1 MSIDEAMVASRGL
14 ARFAGRTRALSWDP
28 FILPQACAPS
38 RRRLAT
44 RMAAREHGLRPSLVD
59 ELREG
64 PGGTG
69 TQTWAHSGTMG
80 A

>member
-1 MSIDEAMVASRGL
+1 MSMGEAVDRSRGL
-14 ARFAGRTRALSWDP
+14 ARFAGRTRSLSWDP

-44 RMAAREHGLRPSLVD
+44 RTVHRLRPWCPGLVD
-59 ELREG
+59 ELREA
-64 PGGTG
+64 PGGAG

>member
-1 MSIDEAMVASRGL
+1 MGEAVDESRGL
-14 ARFAGRTRALSWDP
+14 ARFAGRTRSLSWDP
-28 FILPQACAPS
+28 FILPQGCAPS

-44 RMAAREHGLRPSLVD
+44 RTPVRECMGCPGLVD

-64 PGGTG
+64 TGGAG

>member
-1 MSIDEAMVASRGL
+1 MSMGEAVDGSRGL
-14 ARFAGRTRALSWDP
+14 ARFAGRTRSLSWDP
-28 FILPQACAPS
+28 FILPQRSTPG

-44 RMAAREHGLRPSLVD
+44 RTTHCFLPGCPGLVD

-64 PGGTG
+64 PGGAG
-69 TQTWAHSGTMG
+69 TQTWAHSGTIG

>member
-1 MSIDEAMVASRGL
+1 MSMGEAVDGSRGL
-14 ARFAGRTRALSWDP
+14 ARFAGRTRALSWDT
-28 FILPQACAPS
+28 FILPQAFPTGS
-38 RRRLAT
+38 RVSPRARAHCF
-44 RMAAREHGLRPSLVD
+44 RMGYPGLVD

-64 PGGTG
+64 PGGAG

>member
-1 MSIDEAMVASRGL
+1 MGEAVDESRGL
-14 ARFAGRTRALSWDP
+14 ARFAGRTRSLSWDP
-28 FILPQACAPS
+28 FILPQGFAPG

-44 RMAAREHGLRPSLVD
+44 RTAALVRLTGPGLVD

-64 PGGTG
+64 PGGAG

-80 A
+80 V

>member
-1 MSIDEAMVASRGL
+1 MGEAVDGSRGL
-14 ARFAGRTRALSWDP
+14 ARFAGRTRSLSWDP

-44 RMAAREHGLRPSLVD
+44 RMAALVRLTGPGLVD

-64 PGGTG
+64 PGGAG
-69 TQTWAHSGTMG
+69 THTEAGSGTMG
-80 A
+80 V

>member
-1 MSIDEAMVASRGL
+1 MSKNEAGDGSPRL
-14 ARFAGRTRALSWDP
+14 ARFAGRARALSWDP
-28 FILPQACAPS
+28 FILPQGFAPG

-44 RMAAREHGLRPSLVD
+44 RMATREHGLRPGLVD

-64 PGGTG
+64 PGGAG

-80 A
+80 L

>member
-1 MSIDEAMVASRGL
+1 MSMGEAVNESRGL
-14 ARFAGRTRALSWDP
+14 ARFAGRTRSLSWDP

-44 RMAAREHGLRPSLVD
+44 RTVHRLRPWCPGLVD
-59 ELREG
+59 ELRKA
-64 PGGTG
+64 PGGAG
-69 TQTWAHSGTMG
+69 TQTWAHSGTME

>member
-1 MSIDEAMVASRGL
+1 MSMGEAVDGSRGL
-14 ARFAGRTRALSWDP
+14 ARFAGRTRSLSWDP

-44 RMAAREHGLRPSLVD
+44 RMATHEHGLHPSLVD

-64 PGGTG
+64 LGGAG
-69 TQTWAHSGTMG
+69 TQTWAHSGTMEL
-80 A
+80 

>member
-1 MSIDEAMVASRGL
+1 MGEAVDGSRGL
-14 ARFAGRTRALSWDP
+14 ACFAGRTRSLSWDP
-28 FILPQACAPS
+28 FILPQRSTPG

-44 RMAAREHGLRPSLVD
+44 RTVHSLGTGCPGLVD

-64 PGGTG
+64 PGGAG

-80 A
+80 V

>member
-1 MSIDEAMVASRGL
+1 MSIDEAVVASRGL
-14 ARFAGRTRALSWDP
+14 AHFAGRARALSWDP
-28 FILPQACAPS
+28 FILPQGFAPG

-44 RMAAREHGLRPSLVD
+44 RTAALVRLTGPGLVD

-64 PGGTG
+64 PDGAG
-69 TQTWAHSGTMG
+69 TQTRAGSGTMG